1 MTYERFL
8 KMTMELKRQD
18 ELLDELYKKN
28 VDLLDF
34 IDPYRGVI
42 TELIKEV
49 YGEEGYDWWSWFCY
63 ENDYGTKNWADKPLY
78 QRNDKGELEI
88 IEESGEPRWGAT
100 DENGNPICYDYE
112 STWKFLENLRNE
124 RNTK

>member
-1 MTYERFL
+1 MTYDRFL
-8 KMTMELKRQD
+8 KITMQLKRQD
-18 ELLDELYKKN
+18 EIIHELYQKK
-28 VDLLDF
+28 VDLIDF
-34 IDPYRGVI
+34 ADPYQEVI

-49 YGEEGYDWWSWFCY
+49 YGEEGYDWWYWFCY

-78 QRNDKGELEI
+78 KRNEEGELEV

-124 RNTK
+124 ANTK